1 MGLWKKG
8 HHYPR
13 TTSSLYRR
21 NVWTAHTLCTGTI
34 LPANSWISNGL
45 PIVCN
50 LIDTLSVLNADWPIR
65 TKVFRKETHADQY
78 LNFLSNHPLE
88 HKRAVVRTLAYWA
101 KAVVSEKDERQKE
114 IKHLRGAL
122 RCIGNPEWI
131 LKELED
137 RETVNCEKQTSGKKE
152 DTHTEKRKFPVVIP
166 FIKGFS
172 EKVRR
177 VFGKFNILTY
187 FQHLKTITGET
198 QRPGG

>member
-1 MGLWKKG
+1 MLREIEDENGVEKKIE
-8 HHYPR
+8 R
-13 TTSSLYRR
+13 EL
-21 NVWTAHTLCTGTI
+21 AFL
-34 LPANSWISNGL
+34 
-45 PIVCN
+45 
-50 LIDTLSVLNADWPIR
+50 DTLSVLSADGTIR
-65 TKVFRKETHADQY
+65 TKVFRKETHTDQY
-78 LNFLSNHPLE
+78 LNFLSNHPLIIIRDD
-88 HKRAVVRTLAYWA
+88 HKRGVVRTLAYRA